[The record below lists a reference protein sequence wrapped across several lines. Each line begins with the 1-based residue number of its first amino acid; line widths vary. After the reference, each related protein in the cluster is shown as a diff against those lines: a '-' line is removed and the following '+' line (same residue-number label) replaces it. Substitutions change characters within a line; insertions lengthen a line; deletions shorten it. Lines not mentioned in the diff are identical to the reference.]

1 MYKVIKGFFDL
12 EDYKDTKSGRV
23 YHEYVEGDEYP
34 RAGVDPGAERVALLA
49 SDDNLQG
56 EPLIESVGA
65 PTDETEPEPGDSDET
80 SEGEAPAETDKK
92 TDKNAS
98 EK

>member
-1 MYKVIKGFFDL
+1 MYKVIRGFFDL

-49 SDDNLQG
+49 SADNLQG
-56 EPLIESVGA
+56 EPLIESVGG
-65 PTDETEPEPGDSDET
+65 PTDATKPEGGPGE
-80 SEGEAPAETDKK
+80 ETDSKSGKK
-92 TDKNAS
+92 
-98 EK
+98 

>member
-1 MYKVIKGFFDL
+1 MYKVIRGFFDL

-65 PTDETEPEPGDSDET
+65 PTGESGTEDELVEDEPGE
-80 SEGEAPAETDKK
+80 K
-92 TDKNAS
+92 TDSKS
-98 EK
+98 GKK

>member
-1 MYKVIKGFFDL
+1 MYKVIRGFFDL

-49 SDDNLQG
+49 SADNLQG
-56 EPLIESVGA
+56 EPLIESVGD
-65 PTDETEPEPGDSDET
+65 PTDATKPEGV
-80 SEGEAPAETDKK
+80 PAEDEPAEKTDSRSDKK
-92 TDKNAS
+92 
-98 EK
+98 

>member
-1 MYKVIKGFFDL
+1 MYKVIRGFFDL

-56 EPLIESVGA
+56 EPLIESVGG
-65 PTDETEPEPGDSDET
+65 PTGESGTEDELGEDEPGE
-80 SEGEAPAETDKK
+80 K
-92 TDKNAS
+92 TDSKS
-98 EK
+98 GKK

>member
-1 MYKVIKGFFDL
+1 MYKVIRGFFDL

-34 RAGVDPGAERVALLA
+34 RAGIDPGAERVALLA

-56 EPLIESVGA
+56 EPLIESVGDS
-65 PTDETEPEPGDSDET
+65 TDAVDPEDEPGEDEP
-80 SEGEAPAETDKK
+80 GEK
-92 TDKNAS
+92 TDSKS
-98 EK
+98 GKK

>member
-1 MYKVIKGFFDL
+1 MYKVIRGFFDL

-34 RAGVDPGAERVALLA
+34 RAGIEPGAERVALLA

-56 EPLIESVGA
+56 EPLIESVGGS
-65 PTDETEPEPGDSDET
+65 TDAVDPEDEPGEDEP
-80 SEGEAPAETDKK
+80 GEK
-92 TDKNAS
+92 TDSKS
-98 EK
+98 GKK

>member
-1 MYKVIKGFFDL
+1 MYKVIRGFFDL

-56 EPLIESVGA
+56 EPLIESVGG
-65 PTDETEPEPGDSDET
+65 PTGESGTEDEPGEDE
-80 SEGEAPAETDKK
+80 SGEK
-92 TDKNAS
+92 TDSKS
-98 EK
+98 GKK

>member
-1 MYKVIKGFFDL
+1 MYKVIRGFFDL

-65 PTDETEPEPGDSDET
+65 PTDETEPGDPEDEPGEDEP
-80 SEGEAPAETDKK
+80 GKK
-92 TDKNAS
+92 TDSKS
-98 EK
+98 GKK

>member
-1 MYKVIKGFFDL
+1 MYKVIRGFFDL

-56 EPLIESVGA
+56 EPLIESVGG
-65 PTDETEPEPGDSDET
+65 PTDATEL
-80 SEGEAPAETDKK
+80 EGEPAEDESGEK
-92 TDKNAS
+92 TDSKS
-98 EK
+98 GKK